1 MAILNVGAAGYSTIQ
16 AAVDASADG
25 DTIAVA
31 AGVYVEQVVVTWRN
45 GLTIMAA
52 AGAQVT
58 IQAPADLLETAR
70 SSSDREIHSVF
81 TAKDSSGI
89 VLQDIDIDGRGAGAT
104 VDEGGGAGIANFYG
118 VYYRNASGG
127 LTNVDVT
134 GVRDAYPG
142 GQTAGGM
149 PLVDGVQRGIAV
161 VVDNNAIL
169 SFFMHGG
176 TIDDFQKQAGLFVR
190 ADLDISGVTVIG
202 GGAQT
207 VIAQNG
213 FSIQRSTG
221 SVSGNTMTNIGYAG
235 PALAYSGVIL
245 ASSNTNLAITGN
257 LVGGSNVESAAA
269 KVVGIWVFIS
279 SVANSGG
286 EISGNIITHADVGIA
301 VDDMVAP
308 NPLLIENNAISS
320 GDLTDPFSAGVRFEP
335 MPIATATP
343 FDIDGSAMGDKL
355 SGNAGDDILSGLAGD
370 DLLRGNGGDDILDGG
385 SGADSM
391 TGGAGDDLYLVE
403 DIADQAIEAAGEGHD
418 EVRTA
423 LAVYVLPDHIETL
436 TGTRIGSQDLR
447 GNAGDNRIISED
459 SPHAD
464 IFRLQDGGNDSAS
477 GFGGRDAF
485 FFGAAFTA
493 DDTVDGGGNSDV
505 VILQGDYAALLS
517 IGTIANLGN
526 LGSVSLFSAGNALYG
541 GQTGGLNSYNLVST
555 DGNVAAGEVL
565 KINATG
571 LQAGENVT
579 FNGSAESDGSFWMY
593 GGFGTDVFTGG
604 AKGDSFIFG
613 PGGRFGAGD
622 RIEGGAGYD
631 VVYLR
636 GDYSIDLNGEGFSA
650 STLRTVESIGLLSAS
665 DTTYGRGGD
674 DGEFDYSITWNDALL
689 VAGQTFTINGS
700 RLGESESMTFI
711 GSSELEGAFRLFGGS
726 GADDLRGGAGDDLIF
741 GGAGGDGLRGG
752 GGNDTFRYLS
762 IADSLASGDR
772 DGIFDFAIGDLIDLR
787 RIDADVHADGDQAF
801 TFIEGAFTGRAGELR
816 ATQLGESTIWT
827 VEADVDGNGVA
838 DFALIVTTSDGHP
851 LTAADFVI

>member
-1 MAILNVGAAGYSTIQ
+1 MAILIVGAGGYSTIQ
-16 AAVDASADG
+16 SAVDASADG
-25 DTIAVA
+25 DTIVVA
-31 AGVYVEQVVVTWRN
+31 AGVYVEQVVVTGRN
-45 GLTIMAA
+45 GLTIIAA
-52 AGAQVT
+52 EGAQVT
-58 IQAPADLLETAR
+58 IQAPADLNETAR

-81 TAKDSSGI
+81 TATNSSGI
-89 VLQDIDIDGRGAGAT
+89 NLQNIDIDGRGAGAT

-161 VVDNNAIL
+161 VVDNASIL

-221 SVSGNTMTNIGYAG
+221 TVSGNTMTNIGYAG

-245 ASSNTNLAITGN
+245 ASSNFDLAITGN
-257 LVGGSNVESAAA
+257 VVGGSNVESAAA

-286 EISGNIITHADVGIA
+286 EISGNIITHTDVGIA
-301 VDDMVAP
+301 VDDTVTP
-308 NPLLIENNAISS
+308 NPLFIENNDISS

-370 DLLRGNGGDDILDGG
+370 DLLRGNGGDDRLDGG

-391 TGGAGDDLYLVE
+391 TGGTGDDLYFV
-403 DIADQAIEAAGEGHD
+403 DDMGDVVIEAAGEGND

-423 LAVYVLPDHIETL
+423 LAVYVLPDHVETL
-436 TGTRIGSQDLR
+436 TGTRTGSQDLR
-447 GNAGDNRIISED
+447 GNAGDNRITSED
-459 SPHAD
+459 SPHGD

-477 GFGGRDAF
+477 GFGGRDVF
-485 FFGAAFTA
+485 YFGGAFTA
-493 DDTVDGGGNSDV
+493 EDSVDGGGNSDIV
-505 VILQGDYAALLS
+505 VLQGDYTAAVS
-517 IGTIANLGN
+517 IGTLLNLGN
-526 LGSVSLFSAGNALYG
+526 LGSVSLASAANASYG
-541 GQTGGLNSYNLVST
+541 GQSGGLNTYNLVAT

-565 KINATG
+565 KINATN

-579 FNGSAESDGSFWMY
+579 FDGSAESDGSFWMY
-593 GGFGTDVFTGG
+593 GGLGTDTFTGG
-604 AKGDSFIFG
+604 AKGDLFIFG
-613 PGGRFGAGD
+613 AGGRFGAGD

-636 GDYSIDLNGEGFSA
+636 GDYSVDLNGSGFSA

-674 DGEFDYSITWNDALL
+674 GEFDYSITWNDALL
-689 VAGQTFTINGS
+689 VAGQTMTINGS
-700 RLGESESMTFI
+700 RLGEQETMTFI

-726 GADDLRGGAGDDLIF
+726 GADDLRGGAGNDLIN

-752 GGNDTFRYLS
+752 DGNDTFRYQS

-772 DGIFDFAIGDLIDLR
+772 DGIFDFTIGDLIDLR
-787 RIDADVHADGDQAF
+787 RIDADVHSDGDQAF
-801 TFIEGAFTGRAGELR
+801 TFIVGAFSGRAGELR

-851 LTAADFVI
+851 LTVADFVI